1 MKPRQIVQIFCLVC
15 ALLGAAAAAH
25 AEETAPAKMLVYISP
40 QEYTH
45 SIKLWHYFDDYW
57 FRQGPAV
64 EPVALEV
71 LGAEYG
77 DVKMCEANNAG
88 NTLVWIKPRMYYN
101 PQMGTYYGEITADVF
116 TGSGKAIGTYVGES
130 RKLGFLDVYP
140 ERQVETT
147 YRLAMQNLLVK
158 MKADQAIQTAITDG
172 ISVGET
178 KSPCAMVAVLPPAK
192 PNDLNYFFKR
202 LSPN

>member
-1 MKPRQIVQIFCLVC
+1 MKLHQIVRIACLTC
-15 ALLGAAAAAH
+15 ALLGAATAAH
-25 AEETAPAKMLVYISP
+25 AEETAPAKMLVFISP

-45 SIKLWHYFDDYW
+45 SIKLWHYYYSYW
-57 FRQGPAV
+57 FEQGPAV
-64 EPVALEV
+64 EFIAMEI

-77 DVKMCEANNAG
+77 DVKMCEGDSTGNA
-88 NTLVWIKPRMYYN
+88 LVWIKPRMYYN
-101 PQMGTYYGEITADVF
+101 PQMGVYYGEVTADLF

-140 ERQVETT
+140 EQQIAAT
-147 YRLAMQNLLVK
+147 YKLAMQNLLVK

-172 ISVGET
+172 IPAGAT

-202 LSPN
+202 LGPN